1 MADES
6 KPAEVVETE
15 TPAPAEKPAADLSAV
30 TESQPV
36 ATTTEDF
43 AANERLR
50 CKQIRALCDLAGA
63 GDKFNTFVD
72 AGFTVEQTQA
82 ALTQI
87 VAVRNPVLS
96 ASVTPQETDPHAE
109 LRAQFA
115 DLQQRNMTFGMSE
128 DEFIKYAN
136 KA

>member
-1 MADES
+1 M
-6 KPAEVVETE
+6 ETE

-30 TESQPV
+30 TESQSV
-36 ATTTEDF
+36 LTTTEDF

-72 AGFTVEQTQA
+72 AGFSVEQTQA